1 MSLQAQTN
9 HKKRGEHMKT
19 AEEGKAITEE
29 IAKLLPEATEE
40 TKKDL
45 LIILQW
51 ENMKQNDKR
60 KKECEVV

>member
-1 MSLQAQTN
+1 
-9 HKKRGEHMKT
+9 MKT

>member
-1 MSLQAQTN
+1 
-9 HKKRGEHMKT
+9 MKT

-29 IAKLLPEATEE
+29 IAELLPGATEE

-60 KKECEVV
+60 KNVR